1 MFKSILFSILV
12 TILLTLSAH
21 SQWRVINSTIGVD
34 IKFLIKVNDGLMVAT
49 DGKGI
54 YYSANN
60 ESNWMQK
67 NAGLTNLKV
76 YCLDVDGNKVVA
88 GTGGNG
94 VLIST
99 NGGNN
104 WASTGSGI
112 TVPYVYAVGLFGS
125 NIVAGTGG
133 GGIFLSNDD
142 GKSWKANGGTTQIV
156 NAITRFSGYAYMGQG
171 PYAYKSTDNGHSWQS
186 YIPQSNTT
194 IKAFAES
201 SKQGGGKNVIV
212 GTLDGIFVSTDDGKS
227 WKNLQKGNC
236 TGLTS
241 FGNVVFASFENTYS
255 EVATAY
261 SLDNGLT
268 WKFSDEGLPKQINVR
283 AITSDEEYVYI
294 GTGDG
299 VVWKRKLSDF
309 GISSVNN
316 LPEGYN
322 FEIYPNPANDN
333 VKISWLMD
341 IDDNVEIILYNHLG
355 QQVLTLLNEFRS
367 QGKNEINFDT
377 KILNSGT
384 YFVKLITGSKFK
396 VEKINIIK

>member
-1 MFKSILFSILV
+1 MFK
-12 TILLTLSAH
+12 TILISSIAIFLAIFSAN
-21 SQWRVINSTIGVD
+21 SQWKVINSTIGAD
-34 IKFLIKVNDGLMVAT
+34 IKALVKVNNGLMVAT

-60 ESNWMQK
+60 ENNWVQK
-67 NAGLTNLKV
+67 NAGLINLKV
-76 YCLDVDGNKVVA
+76 YSIDVDGNKVVA
-88 GTGGNG
+88 GTGGSG

-156 NAITRFSGYAYMGQG
+156 NAITRFNGYAYMGQG
-171 PYAYKSTDNGHSWQS
+171 PYAYKSTDNGQSWQS

-261 SLDNGLT
+261 TLDNGLT
-268 WKFSDEGLPKQINVR
+268 WKFSDEGFPKQINVR
-283 AITSDEEYVYI
+283 AITSDKEYVYI

-299 VVWKRKLSDF
+299 VVWKRKITDF
-309 GISSVNN
+309 GITSVENKSEIN
-316 LPEGYN
+316 R
-322 FEIYPNPANDN
+322 FEIFPNPASEY
-333 VKISWLMD
+333 I
-341 IDDNVEIILYNHLG
+341 EIRQPEEN
-355 QQVLTLLNEFRS
+355 
-367 QGKNEINFDT
+367 INFAGNFDL
-377 KILNSGT
+377 KILNTNGESVMAIKANLAQSLKRIDISHLPVGV
-384 YFVKLITGSKFK
+384 YFIQFGDY
-396 VEKINIIK
+396 VEKLKVVK

>member
-1 MFKSILFSILV
+1 MFK
-12 TILLTLSAH
+12 TILISSIAIFLAIFSAN
-21 SQWRVINSTIGVD
+21 SQWKVINSTIGAD
-34 IKFLIKVNDGLMVAT
+34 IKALVKVNNGLMVAT

-60 ESNWMQK
+60 ENNWMQK
-67 NAGLTNLKV
+67 NAGLINLKV
-76 YCLDVDGNKVVA
+76 YSIDVDGNKVVA
-88 GTGGNG
+88 GTGGSG

-104 WASTGSGI
+104 WANTGSGI

-156 NAITRFSGYAYMGQG
+156 NAITRFNGYAYMGQG
-171 PYAYKSTDNGHSWQS
+171 PYAYKSTDNGQSWQS

-261 SLDNGLT
+261 TLDNGLT

-283 AITSDEEYVYI
+283 AITSDKEYVYI

-299 VVWKRKLSDF
+299 VVWKRKLTDF
-309 GISSVNN
+309 GITSVGNKSEIN
-316 LPEGYN
+316 R
-322 FEIYPNPANDN
+322 FEIFPNPASEY
-333 VKISWLMD
+333 I
-341 IDDNVEIILYNHLG
+341 EIRQPEEN
-355 QQVLTLLNEFRS
+355 
-367 QGKNEINFDT
+367 INFAGNFDL
-377 KILNSGT
+377 KILNTNGESVMAIKANLAQSLKRIDISHLPVGV
-384 YFVKLITGSKFK
+384 YFIQFGEYVGKLIVVK
-396 VEKINIIK
+396 

>member
-1 MFKSILFSILV
+1 MFK
-12 TILLTLSAH
+12 TILISSIAIFLAIFSAN
-21 SQWRVINSTIGVD
+21 SQWKVINSTIGAD
-34 IKFLIKVNDGLMVAT
+34 IKALVKVNDGLMVAT

-60 ESNWMQK
+60 ESNWVQK
-67 NAGLTNLKV
+67 NAGLINLKV
-76 YCLDVDGNKVVA
+76 YSIDVDGNKVVA
-88 GTGGNG
+88 GTGGSG

-112 TVPYVYAVGLFGS
+112 TVPYVYAIGLFGS

-156 NAITRFSGYAYMGQG
+156 NAITRFNGYAYMGQG
-171 PYAYKSTDNGHSWQS
+171 PYAYKSTDNGQSWQS

-261 SLDNGLT
+261 TLDNGLT

-283 AITSDEEYVYI
+283 AITSDKEYVYI

-299 VVWKRKLSDF
+299 VVWKRKLTDF
-309 GISSVNN
+309 GITSVENKSEIN
-316 LPEGYN
+316 R
-322 FEIYPNPANDN
+322 FEIFPNPASEYIEIRQPAGSL
-333 VKISWLMD
+333 KLA
-341 IDDNVEIILYNHLG
+341 DDC
-355 QQVLTLLNEFRS
+355 EF
-367 QGKNEINFDT
+367 
-377 KILNSGT
+377 KILNTNGEIVMTIDANIAKSLNRIDISHLPVGV
-384 YFVKLITGSKFK
+384 YFIQFGEYVGKLIVVK
-396 VEKINIIK
+396 